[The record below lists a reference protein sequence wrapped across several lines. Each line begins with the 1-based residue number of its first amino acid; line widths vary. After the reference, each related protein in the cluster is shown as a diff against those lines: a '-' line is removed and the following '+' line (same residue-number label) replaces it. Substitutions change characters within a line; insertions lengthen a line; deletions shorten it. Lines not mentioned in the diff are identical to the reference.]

1 MKKGIS
7 KDIDLLSLSLS
18 WLNSKPSGEL
28 FFEWNLRILNSFF
41 SKASE
46 NEEVFLRVDSD
57 FFDQIGQDIGGDAGF
72 VNAVKQG
79 PSSVKA
85 QVGMVNKAKAL
96 CNQRLLKAVGYEDPG
111 ELDSSYLSR
120 RAPTYMPYLAALVR
134 NFTRNNTNFYF
145 NLRNE
150 LDLEEDFSSPD
161 MAELEALWE
170 DLRQWTLDQEGKFGF
185 FKKRTLGGLCRI
197 GVPAAQ
203 SIVKQ
208 ADLNSLP
215 ICFVHLQLKAGKE
228 LSDRRLQ
235 EVITYIGS
243 LENHFSAGFK
253 EALHDDEFKQP
264 IREIIRCVFADWD
277 GSLPKKDRGDN
288 SSASNKQEFE
298 LGISLIANKSQPPSF
313 SPCWFI
319 PPLQDEGG
327 FLLQSGVHSWS
338 GSFSGNTGV
347 SCKKLVE
354 QEQTVWELAGKNRGD
369 IPKFELECR
378 SSDDTKPSTV
388 SLQLPT
394 SGLWVLTWSQD
405 QLSGVPQL
413 VPSDLPALGPA
424 YLLASP
430 SQAGKLVEYL
440 ELQKPDAEFMQGYG
454 VPANWKMLFI
464 KECANLTSKQR
475 HLPDGSGQP
484 RPRPRV
490 IRFIGGRTVQRGY
503 RRMYLPYDLPSIELD
518 AATNVRLVASDGV
531 AIEEQ
536 FHELDKSYQEE
547 SLFKDIKL
555 TRTFALRLLKVK
567 SANYRIR
574 ALDSKGSELAS
585 VQLKVAGV
593 NGDLVEVKDNFSLDK
608 FGKIQ
613 ATSSG
618 LVGVEIDLPSIGL
631 PNSYGQATSVSVQE
645 LGNDTSFTIEDACLF
660 RKFLDTLAQSGSL
673 DFGTA
678 KNVLR
683 RQIQASPVELQ
694 PIFILLELQR
704 LGHLEL
710 STTLKGNTARVHAI
724 PPRFY
729 SLPVDCS
736 GHAVWGISGTLRL
749 EHWESIA
756 EEQSA
761 WKLISIP
768 SSSGMNNWRLVI
780 KDNNRA
786 QDIVKKLELDVVD
799 MAALTI
805 ADYSGDITEFHDNTF
820 RNPIES
826 IGGPEEQSHRFLAS
840 EGYFVKEPT
849 GSIKTIGELWKLQD
863 LDIKFDNVHVLVKD
877 GQYAFVRDSSWGK
890 WLAIHEFAGFLRS
903 LPEFDSE
910 LEVPIN
916 YQEQTGK
923 VWIPARIG
931 FPRILER
938 ALVVCSATAPRVVP
952 LKKVNEGSLS
962 DEMTLADSLT
972 DVLRSSNFY
981 SGMSDGKWLVYDY
994 VPESVA
1000 KAVASKLGAILYLCN

>member
-7 KDIDLLSLSLS
+7 KDIDLLSRSFS
-18 WLNSKPSGEL
+18 WLNRKPSGEL

-85 QVGMVNKAKAL
+85 QVGLANKAKAL
-96 CNQRLLKAVGYEDPG
+96 CNQRLLKAVGYEDP
-111 ELDSSYLSR
+111 EALDSSYLSA
-120 RAPTYMPYLAALVR
+120 RAPTYLPYLAALVR

-161 MAELEALWE
+161 MAELETLWE
-170 DLRQWTLDQEGKFGF
+170 DLRQWTLELEGKFGF
-185 FKKRTLGGLCRI
+185 FKKRTLGGLSRI

-243 LENHFSAGFK
+243 LENHFSVGFK

-288 SSASNKQEFE
+288 GSASNKQEFE
-298 LGISLIANKSQPPSF
+298 LGISLIANRSQPPSF
-313 SPCWFI
+313 SPSWFI
-319 PPLQDEGG
+319 PPLQDEGD

-338 GSFSGNTGV
+338 GRFSGTTGV

-354 QEQTVWELAGKNRGD
+354 KEQTVWELAGENRRD

-388 SLQLPT
+388 SLRLPT
-394 SGLWVLTWSQD
+394 SGLWVLVWSQD

-413 VPSDLPALGPA
+413 VPSDLPAQGPA
-424 YLLASP
+424 FLLASP
-430 SQAGKLVEYL
+430 SQVGELVEYF
-440 ELQKPDAEFMQGYG
+440 ERQKPDAEFLRGHG
-454 VPANWKMLFI
+454 VPANWKILFI
-464 KECANLTSKQR
+464 KDCANLTPMQR
-475 HLPDGSGQP
+475 CLPDGSNQT

-490 IRFIGGRTVQRGY
+490 IRFFGGRTVQRGY
-503 RRMYLPYDLPSIELD
+503 KRMYLPYDLPSIALD
-518 AATNVRLVASDGV
+518 AAANVRLVASDGV

-536 FHELDKSYQEE
+536 IHELDKFYQEE

-555 TRTFALRLLKVK
+555 TRTFALSLLKSE
-567 SANYRIR
+567 SANYRIQAFDPEGR
-574 ALDSKGSELAS
+574 ELAS

-593 NGDLVEVKDNFSLDK
+593 NGDLVDVKGNFSLDK
-608 FGKIQ
+608 FGKVQ
-613 ATSSG
+613 ATPNG
-618 LVGVEIDLPSIGL
+618 LVGIEIDSSSIGQ
-631 PNSYGQATSVSVQE
+631 PNFYEQTTSVSVQE
-645 LGNDTSFTIEDACLF
+645 LGHDTPFLIEDACLF

-673 DFGTA
+673 DFGAA
-678 KNVLR
+678 KSVLR
-683 RQIQASPVELQ
+683 RQVQISTIELE
-694 PIFILLELQR
+694 PMFILLELQR

-710 STTLKGNTARVHAI
+710 STTQKGNTARVHAI

-761 WKLISIP
+761 WKLISVP
-768 SSSGMNNWRLVI
+768 SSSGMDNWRLVI

-786 QDIVKKLELDVVD
+786 QDIVKKLELDVVE

-805 ADYSGDITEFHDNTF
+805 ANYSGDVTEFHDNTF

-826 IGGPEEQSHRFLAS
+826 IGGSEDQSHRFMAS

-849 GSIKTIGELWKLQD
+849 GGIQTIGELWKLQD
-863 LDIKFDNVHVLVKD
+863 LDIRFDKVHVLVKN

-890 WLAIHEFAGFLRS
+890 WLAIHEFAGFLRN

-916 YQEQTGK
+916 YQKQTGK

-938 ALVVCSATAPRVVP
+938 ALVVCSATAPSVVP

-962 DEMTLADSLT
+962 NEMTLADSLT
-972 DVLRSSNFY
+972 DVLRCSNFY
-981 SGMSDGKWLVYDY
+981 SGMSDGKWLVYDH

-1000 KAVASKLGAILYLCN
+1000 KAVASKLGATLYLCN

>member
-1 MKKGIS
+1 MDSS
-7 KDIDLLSLSLS
+7 KAIYSSSHSLS
-18 WLNSKPSGEL
+18 WLNKKPSGEL
-28 FFEWNLRILNSFF
+28 FFEWNLRILISFF

-79 PSSVKA
+79 PSSVKTQDGLA
-85 QVGMVNKAKAL
+85 DKATEL
-96 CNQRLLKAVGYEDPG
+96 CNQRLLKATGYEDPG
-111 ELDSSYLSR
+111 ELDSSYLNV
-120 RAPTYMPYLAALVR
+120 RAPTYLPYLAALVR
-134 NFTRNNTNFYF
+134 NFTKSNTKFYF
-145 NLRNE
+145 NLKNE
-150 LDLEEDFSSPD
+150 LNLEEDFSSPD
-161 MAELEALWE
+161 MAKLEILWE
-170 DLRQWTLDQEGKFGF
+170 DLCTWTSTQKGKFGF
-185 FKKRTLGGLCRI
+185 FKKRTLGGYRHI
-197 GVPAAQ
+197 GLPAAQ

-208 ADLNSLP
+208 TDLNSLLL
-215 ICFVHLQLKAGKE
+215 CFVHLQLKTGEE

-235 EVITYIGS
+235 EVINYIGS
-243 LENHFSAGFK
+243 LDNYFSAGFH
-253 EALHDDEFKQP
+253 EALHDREFRQP
-264 IREIIRCVFADWD
+264 ICEIIRYVFSDWD
-277 GSLPKKDRGDN
+277 GSLPKKEREISG
-288 SSASNKQEFE
+288 SASYKDEFE
-298 LGISLIANKSQPPSF
+298 LGISLMVNNTQPPSF

-319 PPLQDEGG
+319 PPLQDEGN
-327 FLLQSGVHSWS
+327 FLLQNGKHSWS
-338 GSFSGNTGV
+338 GRFSGTNGV
-347 SCKKLVE
+347 SCSREVAIE
-354 QEQTVWELAGKNRGD
+354 QKIWDLTGEIRSTPLN
-369 IPKFELECR
+369 FELEC
-378 SSDDTKPSTV
+378 SGADDTKPSKT

-413 VPSDLPALGPA
+413 VPSDLPAHGPA

-440 ELQKPDAEFMQGYG
+440 ELQKPDAEFMQDYG

-464 KECANLTSKQR
+464 KDCSNLTSKQR

-490 IRFIGGRTVQRGY
+490 IRFTGGRTVQRGY
-503 RRMYLPYDLPSIELD
+503 KRMYLPYDLPSIELD
-518 AATNVRLVASDGV
+518 AAANVRLVASDGV

-547 SLFKDIKL
+547 SLFHGIKF
-555 TRTFALRLLKVK
+555 TRTFALRLLKAK

-574 ALDSKGSELAS
+574 ALDLKGSELAS

-608 FGKIQ
+608 FGKTQ

-618 LVGVEIDLPSIGL
+618 LVGVELNLPSIGL
-631 PNSYGQATSVSVQE
+631 LSSNGQATSVSVQE
-645 LGNDTSFTIEDACLF
+645 LGNDTSFLIEDACLF

-683 RQIQASPVELQ
+683 RQIQASTVELQ

-729 SLPVDCS
+729 NLPVDCS
-736 GHAVWGISGTLRL
+736 GHTVWGISGTLRL

-756 EEQSA
+756 EAQSA
-761 WKLISIP
+761 WKLISV
-768 SSSGMNNWRLVI
+768 SSTSGMNNWRLVI
-780 KDNNRA
+780 KDNNNA

-805 ADYSGDITEFHDNTF
+805 ADYSGDVTEFHDNTF

-826 IGGPEEQSHRFLAS
+826 IGGPEDQSHRFMAS

-849 GSIKTIGELWKLQD
+849 GKIKTIGELWKLQD
-863 LDIKFDNVHVLVKD
+863 LDIRFDNVHVLVKD

-890 WLAIHEFAGFLRS
+890 WLAIHEFAGFLRE
-903 LPEFDSE
+903 LPGFDSE

-916 YQEQTGK
+916 YQKQTGK

-938 ALVVCSATAPRVVP
+938 ALVVCSATAPSVVP
-952 LKKVNEGSLS
+952 LMKVNEDLLS
-962 DEMTLADSLT
+962 NEMILADSQAE
-972 DVLRSSNFY
+972 VLRSSNFY
-981 SGMSDGKWLVYDY
+981 SGMSDGKWLVYEH

-1000 KAVASKLGAILYLCN
+1000 KAVASKLGATLYVCN